1 MSHRPFLPPYLH
13 NLQPKLWNLA
23 RPSFWGTAI
32 FLSVVGFA
40 IGEDRTHPDF
50 FRSQPKQ
57 EQKSADS
64 SLSLEDRAI
73 AADIDNLPVLFYDF
87 EHTDKT
93 STADTF
99 ANKSSRIDNKGRSEE
114 LGNTNSNLGSNSA
127 IPFVSVAPEK
137 NPFVLQAEN
146 LLQMKNWSGDRAIR
160 TGKLS
165 PSSETINQ
173 SPPLL
178 PALTQPPQSAL
189 QTALDTVANTTSST
203 STDSLGR
210 SQPTP
215 NLAFSPTAGSTGQAS
230 VSVTNNTNPTAVTA
244 TNQPLSNFIP
254 ATATPETKSSE
265 Q

>member
-1 MSHRPFLPPYLH
+1 MSHRPFLPPYLR

-32 FLSVVGFA
+32 FLSVVGFV
-40 IGEDRTHPDF
+40 IREYWTHPDF

-64 SLSLEDRAI
+64 SLSSEDRAI

-93 STADTF
+93 STANTF
-99 ANKSSRIDNKGRSEE
+99 ANKSSRIDNKGTLEE
-114 LGNTNSNLGSNSA
+114 LGNTNSNLGSNLA

-137 NPFVLQAEN
+137 NPFVVQAEN
-146 LLQMKNWSGDRAIR
+146 LLQMKNWSGDRAID
-160 TGKLS
+160 TSKSS
-165 PSSETINQ
+165 PSSEINQ

-178 PALTQPPQSAL
+178 PAFTQPPQNAL
-189 QTALDTVANTTSST
+189 QTALDTVANTTT
-203 STDSLGR
+203 STNSLGR

-215 NLAFSPTAGSTGQAS
+215 NLAFSPIAEPTGQAS
-230 VSVTNNTNPTAVTA
+230 IPVTNNTNHTAVAA

-254 ATATPETKSSE
+254 ATATPEISQT
-265 Q
+265 QP

>member
-127 IPFVSVAPEK
+127 IPFGGVAPEK

-146 LLQMKNWSGDRAIR
+146 LLQMKNWSGDRA
-160 TGKLS
+160 
-165 PSSETINQ
+165 INQ

-189 QTALDTVANTTSST
+189 QTALDTVANTTSTT

-210 SQPTP
+210 SRSVPDGISQPAP
-215 NLAFSPTAGSTGQAS
+215 NLAFSATAGSTGQAS
-230 VSVTNNTNPTAVTA
+230 VSVTNNTNPTAIAA